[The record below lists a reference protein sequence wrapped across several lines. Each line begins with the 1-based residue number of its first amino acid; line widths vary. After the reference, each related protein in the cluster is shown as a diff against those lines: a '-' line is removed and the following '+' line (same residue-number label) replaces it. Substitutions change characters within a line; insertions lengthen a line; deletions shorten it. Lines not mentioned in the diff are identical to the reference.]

1 MLYCVYSKGGR
12 EMKEDTTTV
21 TITLPKAL
29 LEKVEAQAKK
39 ELRSRSGQIAS
50 IIKTYFDEELTKQ

>member
-1 MLYCVYSKGGR
+1 MIMLYCVYSKGG
-12 EMKEDTTTV
+12 EEVKEDTTTV

-29 LEKVEAQAKK
+29 LEKVESEAKK

-50 IIKTYFDEELTKQ
+50 IIKIHFDKE